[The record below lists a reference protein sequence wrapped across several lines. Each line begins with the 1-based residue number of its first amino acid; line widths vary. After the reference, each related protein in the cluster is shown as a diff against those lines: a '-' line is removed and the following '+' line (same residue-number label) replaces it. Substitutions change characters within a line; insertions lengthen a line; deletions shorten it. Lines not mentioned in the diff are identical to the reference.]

1 MFVVIWEYELHPGAE
16 AAFEAL
22 YGASGAWVGLFST
35 HVDCIDT
42 QLLRDER
49 PHHYLTLDRWTS
61 ATGYARFLD
70 AEPAQYARIDALG
83 GTLTLNER
91 CIGRYES
98 PC

>member
-22 YGASGAWVGLFST
+22 YGAGAAWAGLFRN
-35 HVDCIDT
+35 HDGYIDT

-49 PHHYLTLDRWTS
+49 PLHYLTIDRWAS
-61 ATGYARFLD
+61 ATGYARFLE
-70 AEPAQYARIDALG
+70 AASAQYARIDALG
-83 GTLTLNER
+83 DTLTLTER
-91 CIGRYES
+91 CIGRYET